1 MSAFSRAIVAAPEGR
16 LMRRRDARLDSYI
29 QQVRPRFER
38 MLAEMVELPSISMD
52 PTHAPGIR
60 RAALLAVQFLKG
72 LGAEARI
79 VETGGYP
86 VVSGGWTTGV
96 KHPTVTVYNHLDV
109 QPAQEPEWRQ
119 PPFAF
124 RKRNGVYYGRGATD
138 DKGPALTALLAGRDA
153 GESGVPGNVRF
164 LWELEEEIGS
174 PHFAEALRHKDAI
187 PRPDSVVV
195 SDTIWIAKG
204 RPAVPYGL
212 RGLLGARLLLR
223 TGASDAHSGLTGGA
237 AGNPLAAP
245 WALVCARAGARTGP
259 GESPGFYGDG
269 W

>member
-1 MSAFSRAIVAAPEGR
+1 M
-16 LMRRRDARLDSYI
+16 
-29 QQVRPRFER
+29 
-38 MLAEMVELPSISMD
+38 
-52 PTHAPGIR
+52 
-60 RAALLAVQFLKG
+60 AVQFLKD

-86 VVSGGWTTGV
+86 GVSGGWTTGSRHPIV
-96 KHPTVTVYNHLDV
+96 KVYNHLDV

-138 DKGPALTALLAGRDA
+138 DKGPALTALLAGRYA
-153 GESGVPGNVRF
+153 VEHGVPINVRF

-237 AGNPLAAP
+237 PGKPPAQPCGRGDARLAP
-245 WALVCARAGARTGP
+245 PTPRAELSGVFVDVRP
-259 GESPGFYGDG
+259 RH
-269 W
+269 

>member
-1 MSAFSRAIVAAPEGR
+1 MSAFSRAVASRSEGEN
-16 LMRRRDARLDSYI
+16 MKGHDKRLDSYI

-38 MLAEMVELPSISMD
+38 MLAEMVEQPSISMD

-86 VVSGGWTTGV
+86 VLSGGWTTGSR
-96 KHPTVTVYNHLDV
+96 HPTVTVYNHLDV

-138 DKGPALTALLAGRDA
+138 DKGPALTALLAGRYGGGD
-153 GESGVPGNVRF
+153 GGPVNVRI
-164 LWELEEEIGS
+164 LLGVGGGVGG
-174 PHFAEALRHKDAI
+174 PHFARALRRKDAV
-187 PRPDSVVV
+187 PPPD
-195 SDTIWIAKG
+195 
-204 RPAVPYGL
+204 
-212 RGLLGARLLLR
+212 
-223 TGASDAHSGLTGGA
+223 
-237 AGNPLAAP
+237 
-245 WALVCARAGARTGP
+245 
-259 GESPGFYGDG
+259 
-269 W
+269 